1 MVNIKI
7 NTIIALA
14 FLGVFSVSV
23 YSAELEP
30 LSEAEV
36 YGGAGCIIANP
47 KGKTLVEGDRIKI
60 DGTLIELKKG
70 AFTKNSKTWSGEG
83 IEVVFSISK
92 GKLLETKDGGFS
104 PGKGAMG
111 RLSFTHKGSKG
122 EIKAQEK
129 CSGD

>member
-1 MVNIKI
+1 MNKKPFK
-7 NTIIALA
+7 TLLALA
-14 FLGVFSVSV
+14 FIGVFPVLALAV
-23 YSAELEP
+23 ELEP
-30 LSEAEV
+30 LSEEEI
-36 YGGAGCIIANP
+36 YGGAGCIIVNA
-47 KGKTLVEGDRIKI
+47 KGKMLVEGDRIKI

-83 IEVVFSISK
+83 IEVVFSIPK

-122 EIKAQEK
+122 GVKAQEK